1 MSNSPIFSRSAFV
14 GISGLLSR
22 LEGVRQRGGDRWS
35 ALCPGHDDKSPS
47 LSIREL
53 PDGRVLLHCYAGCDT
68 ENVLASIGLTFDA
81 LFPEKTTFQA
91 PIKTRRLL
99 TASHALE
106 LLERESLIVLL
117 VASDVCSKKDVSS
130 TDVERVRDAYGRI
143 AAIREE
149 ATK

>member
-1 MSNSPIFSRSAFV
+1 MSNSPTFSHGAFV

-22 LEGVRQRGGDRWS
+22 LEGVRQRGSDRWS

-53 PDGRVLLHCYAGCDT
+53 PDGRVLLHCYAGCET
-68 ENVLASIGLTFDA
+68 GSVLASIGLTFDA
-81 LFPEKTTFQA
+81 LFPEKTIFQA

-117 VASDVCSKKDVSS
+117 VASDVYSKKDVSS

-143 AAIREE
+143 AALREE